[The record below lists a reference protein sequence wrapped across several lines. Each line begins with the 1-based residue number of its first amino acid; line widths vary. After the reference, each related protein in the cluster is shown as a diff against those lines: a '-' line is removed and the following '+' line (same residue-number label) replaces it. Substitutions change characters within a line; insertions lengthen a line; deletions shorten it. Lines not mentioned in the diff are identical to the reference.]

1 MNNLIDCQLR
11 QRPTDCKEV
20 IEDDLK
26 RWKKYVSFYRFEP
39 LDIDLSRKAMTE
51 FYLSVIV
58 HPDHE
63 ALINLISSKFPYH
76 IPSLLQVALITI
88 RQGDRSN
95 TNGLLQRA
103 LFVFDRALKACINFD
118 VLSCNLPYIY
128 FFNRQFYL
136 AIFRY
141 ILALAQRGAITT
153 AAEWCKVL
161 WSLSPTEDPLG
172 CRYFMDHYLLLNNDY
187 QYIIEVSKSPLINSY
202 RQWYTFG
209 ISLATVYSYIKID
222 EYEKA
227 RKELKKCFYYHGP
240 ALATL
245 FVEKLVGDP
254 SFSDIFTIHNYDSEL
269 LEAKAYMARF
279 GAIWK
284 DPKDINFLHQ
294 EILIILNEYKEDKT
308 LSDLKF
314 VAEKE
319 EDVQENVFFINDIPI
334 NLLRFAILSEESSI
348 MAGIPAYI
356 WSDYEVY
363 EFDVLPPQPTS
374 KESLEVLE
382 NVKSFIND
390 KDLAISQ
397 AAMLQDEDMMN
408 QIRQLSLQQYIQ
420 QNEIETNE

>member
-1 MNNLIDCQLR
+1 
-11 QRPTDCKEV
+11 
-20 IEDDLK
+20 
-26 RWKKYVSFYRFEP
+26 
-39 LDIDLSRKAMTE
+39 
-51 FYLSVIV
+51 
-58 HPDHE
+58 
-63 ALINLISSKFPYH
+63 
-76 IPSLLQVALITI
+76 
-88 RQGDRSN
+88 
-95 TNGLLQRA
+95 
-103 LFVFDRALKACINFD
+103 
-118 VLSCNLPYIY
+118 
-128 FFNRQFYL
+128 
-136 AIFRY
+136 
-141 ILALAQRGAITT
+141 LALAQRGAITT